1 MKGSVAMG
9 SATTNLTAA
18 VLLLVPAIASAD
30 GPFDGTWKTRI
41 ESYKMS
47 GKPDVFELTHGSFHC
62 ASCVP
67 EVKVR
72 ADGSDQAVTGHD
84 YYDAVA
90 VREISPTSF
99 EVQNKRAGKLI
110 SSITYSV
117 SDGGATLAA
126 RFTDYTGSQPY
137 SGNFTEKRLG
147 AAPAGAHAASGSW
160 QLDKVAD
167 VGDVGRTISYT
178 MSADGL
184 KMSWNGMSYDAR
196 FDGKDYPMSGDPG
209 NTLVALKRLGTDTI
223 EEIDKRD
230 GKVTDILRSTVSND
244 GKTMQVVDTD
254 PVHETRVS
262 YLMDK
267 QP

>member
-1 MKGSVAMG
+1 VAMESVAMKV
-9 SATTNLTAA
+9 LAA
-18 VLLLVPAIASAD
+18 LLLLAPAIASAD

-41 ESYKMS
+41 DSYKMS
-47 GKPDVFELTHGSFHC
+47 GKPDVFDLTHGSYHC

-67 EVKVR
+67 EVKVK
-72 ADGSDQAVTGHD
+72 ADGSDQPVTGYD

-90 VREISPTSF
+90 VRELSPTSF

-137 SGNFTEKRLG
+137 SGAFTEKRLG

-167 VGDVGRTISYT
+167 VGDVGRTISYA
-178 MSADGL
+178 MSADAL
-184 KMSWNGMSYDAR
+184 KMSWNGISYDAK

-209 NTLVALKRLGTDTI
+209 NTLVALTRLGADTI

-230 GKVTDILRSTVSND
+230 GKVTDIVRSTVSSD